1 MYEKYR
7 IKLLCIKITEAM
19 ARKLYSTDL
28 TDQQWQILKPLIPT
42 PKAGGRP
49 RTVNIREVVNA
60 IFYILAGGCTW
71 RLMPHDLPPWPT
83 VYYYFRCWR
92 IAGLWQQMNQ
102 TLRQKVRFSRGR
114 EATPSAAIVDSQS
127 VKTTEVA
134 QEVGYD
140 GGKLVKGHKRHILV
154 DTLGLLLQVVVSAAN
169 VSEKAGA
176 KLLLEKIE
184 GQFPRLQKIFADGGY
199 DGKDFIAT
207 VKEDYQLDWEVVK
220 RKPEK
225 GFKVLP
231 WRWIVERTLAWLIR
245 YRRLTIDYE
254 VLPATSVAF
263 IYAAMVR
270 LMLKRLA

>member
-1 MYEKYR
+1 
-7 IKLLCIKITEAM
+7 M
-19 ARKLYSTDL
+19 ARKLYPTDL
-28 TDQQWQILKPLIPT
+28 SERQWHILKPLIPA
-42 PKAGGRP
+42 PKASGRP
-49 RTVNIREVVNA
+49 RTVDMREIVNA
-60 IFYILAGGCTW
+60 IFYILTSGCAW
-71 RLMPHDLPPWPT
+71 RLLPHDLPPWST
-83 VYYYFRCWR
+83 VYYYFRLWR
-92 IAGLWQQMNQ
+92 RDGVWQQFNQ
-102 TLRQKVRFSRGR
+102 ILREKVRSSQGR
-114 EATPSAAIVDSQS
+114 EPTPSAALVDSQS
-127 VKTTEVA
+127 AKTTEVA

-169 VSEKAGA
+169 VSEQAGA

-199 DGKDFIAT
+199 EGKDFMTT

-220 RKPEK
+220 RKQEK

-231 WRWIVERTLAWLIR
+231 WRWIVERTLAWLTR

-254 VLPATSVAF
+254 VLPTTSEAF

-270 LMLKRLA
+270 LMIRRLA

>member
-1 MYEKYR
+1 
-7 IKLLCIKITEAM
+7 M
-19 ARKLYSTDL
+19 ARKLYQTDL
-28 TDQQWQILKPLIPT
+28 TEQQWHVLKPLIPP

-49 RTVNIREVVNA
+49 RTVNTREIINA
-60 IFYILAGGCTW
+60 IFYILGSGCTW
-71 RLMPHDLPPWPT
+71 RLLPHDFPAWST
-83 VYYYFRCWR
+83 VYYYFRLWR
-92 IAGLWQQMNQ
+92 QDGVWQQFNQ
-102 TLRQKVRFSRGR
+102 ALREKLRSSRGR
-114 EATPSAAIVDSQS
+114 ETTPSAAIVDSQS
-127 VKTTEVA
+127 VKTTEIA

-154 DTLGLLLQVVVSAAN
+154 DTLGLLLQVVVGAAN

-199 DGKDFIAT
+199 DGRDFIAT

-220 RKPEK
+220 RKQKK
-225 GFKVLP
+225 GFNVLP
-231 WRWIVERTLAWLIR
+231 WRWIVERTLAWLTR

-254 VLPATSVAF
+254 VLPATSEAF

-270 LMLKRLA
+270 LMIRRLA

>member
-1 MYEKYR
+1 MS
-7 IKLLCIKITEAM
+7 
-19 ARKLYSTDL
+19 RKLYPTDL
-28 TDQQWQILKPLIPT
+28 TDQQWQLIASLIP
-42 PKAGGRP
+42 PAKVGGRP
-49 RTVNIREVVNA
+49 RTVNVREILNA
-60 IFYILAGGCTW
+60 IFYILTTGCAW
-71 RLMPHDLPPWPT
+71 RLMPHDLPPWST

-92 IAGLWQQMNQ
+92 IAGFWQQMNQ
-102 TLRQKVRFSRGR
+102 TLRRKVRSSRGR
-114 EATPSAAIVDSQS
+114 EATPSAAIIDSQS

-134 QEVGYD
+134 HEVGYD

-176 KLLLEKIE
+176 KLLLEKTK

-199 DGKDFIAT
+199 DGKDFIAA

-220 RKPEK
+220 RKQEK

-231 WRWIVERTLAWLIR
+231 WRWIVERTLAWLTR

-254 VLPATSVAF
+254 VLPATSEAF

-270 LMLKRLA
+270 LMIRRLA

>member
-1 MYEKYR
+1 
-7 IKLLCIKITEAM
+7 M
-19 ARKLYSTDL
+19 ARKLYPTDL
-28 TDQQWQILKPLIPT
+28 TEQQWHILKPLIPT
-42 PKAGGRP
+42 SKAGGRP
-49 RTVNIREVVNA
+49 RTVNIREIINA
-60 IFYILAGGCTW
+60 IFYILAGGCAW
-71 RLMPHDLPPWPT
+71 RLMPHDLPPWST

-92 IAGLWQQMNQ
+92 NEGLWQQMNQ
-102 TLRQKVRFSRGR
+102 TLRQKVCSSQGR
-114 EATPSAAIVDSQS
+114 ETTPSAAIVDSQS

-134 QEVGYD
+134 LSVGYD

-176 KLLLEKIE
+176 KLLLKKIA

-199 DGKDFIAT
+199 EGKDFIAA

-220 RKPEK
+220 RKQGK

-231 WRWIVERTLAWLIR
+231 WRWIVERTLAWLTR
-245 YRRLTIDYE
+245 CRRLIIDYE
-254 VLPATSVAF
+254 VLPATSEAF

-270 LMLKRLA
+270 LMLRRLA

>member
-1 MYEKYR
+1 MRRRPYPTD
-7 IKLLCIKITEAM
+7 ITD
-19 ARKLYSTDL
+19 K
-28 TDQQWQILKPLIPT
+28 QWRVLAPLIPP

-49 RTVNIREVVNA
+49 RTVNTREIINA
-60 IFYILAGGCTW
+60 IFYILSSGGER

-102 TLRQKVRFSRGR
+102 TLRQRVRSSQGR
-114 EATPSAAIVDSQS
+114 ETTPSAAIVDSQS

-184 GQFPRLQKIFADGGY
+184 GEFPRLQKIFADGAY
-199 DGKDFIAT
+199 EGKDFITAI
-207 VKEDYQLDWEVVK
+207 KDDYQLDWEVVK

-231 WRWIVERTLAWLIR
+231 WRWIVERTFAWLLR

-254 VLPATSVAF
+254 TLAATSEAF

-270 LMLKRLA
+270 IMVRRLA